1 MTVAINTLAMRSE
14 QYGFGRYIGAMVREL
29 LRQEPER
36 FLIYS
41 ARELMGAWRSQGAR
55 RVKSGPARRDPRLLW
70 EQTVLPADLRRERV
84 TVLWGPAQALPLWK
98 TTRQVVTIHDLT
110 PFTHAR
116 YLPYGRV
123 AYFRGTLRAVARRA
137 DRVVVDSR
145 ATAGEVERM
154 LRIDPGRIR
163 VIPAAVGPQF
173 QPGDGAAR
181 TAVRARYG
189 LPEHFILSLGVIEPR
204 KNLLR
209 LLQAVAVL
217 NHAGAPL
224 PLVIAGYPRHAR
236 HQEQLRQTAA
246 RDGSAVHFLGEV
258 PEPDLPALLG
268 AATLLAFVSLAEG
281 FGLPLLEAMAC
292 GTPVVASRIAALVE
306 VGGDAALY
314 VDPHDPG
321 AIAAAIQSLAQD
333 GALHQRFQHAGLER
347 ARQFSWTAAAQALRA
362 VFDELEPAAA

>member
-1 MTVAINTLAMRSE
+1 LSVAINTLAMRSE

-41 ARELMGAWRSQGAR
+41 ARELMGDWRAWGAR
-55 RVKSGPARRDPRLLW
+55 RVKSGPAQRDPRLLW
-70 EQTVLPADLRRERV
+70 EQTVLPADLRRERA

-123 AYFRGTLRAVARRA
+123 AYFRGMLRAVTRRA
-137 DRVVVDSR
+137 DRVVVVSR
-145 ATAGEVERM
+145 ATAEEVVRI

-163 VIPAAVGPQF
+163 LIPEAVGPEF
-173 QPGDGAAR
+173 QPGAAAAR
-181 TAVRARYG
+181 AAVRERYG
-189 LPEHFILSLGVIEPR
+189 LPERFILSLGVIEPR
-204 KNLLR
+204 KNLPR
-209 LLQAVAVL
+209 LLQAVALL
-217 NHAGAPL
+217 NHAGIPL
-224 PLVIAGYPRHAR
+224 PLVVAGYPRNSHHR
-236 HQEQLRQTAA
+236 EELRQTAE
-246 RDGSAVHFLGEV
+246 RDGSAVHFLGVV

-292 GTPVVASRIAALVE
+292 GTPVVASRIASLAE

-314 VDPHDPG
+314 VDPRDPA

-333 GALHQRFQHAGLER
+333 GALHQRFQRAGLER
-347 ARQFSWTAAAQALRA
+347 AQRFSWTAAAQALRA
-362 VFDELEPAAA
+362 VFDELEPPAA